1 MKVNFRPSGVCR
13 KEIEFDIDENNIVKS
28 VNFVGGCPGNLIGLK
43 HLIEGRPADEI
54 AEKLAGIPCGGKS
67 TSCPDQL
74 SKALRDQLSK

>member
-1 MKVNFRPSGVCR
+1 MKVNFKPSGVCC
-13 KEIEFDIDENNIVKS
+13 KEITFDIDENNIVKS

-74 SKALRDQLSK
+74 SKALREQLSK